1 MNILKK
7 IAPHLIAVVLFIA
20 LASIYFSPL
29 FDGNNLKQGDVK
41 QFQGMAKE
49 ITDYRIANDADPLWT
64 NSMFGGMPAYQIAVN
79 HDNNFL
85 NHIDKILKLGLPTP
99 IGILFITMLGFYILG
114 LCLRINPWLSI
125 LGALAFGFSS
135 FNILYIGAGHMTKVN
150 AVAYMAPALGGLILA
165 FRGKMIFG
173 AILFALFFGLNL
185 SANHLQ
191 ITYYLILLLGAVAI
205 GEVIRMAIEKKF
217 VDLGK
222 TIGALI
228 VAGVL
233 GVLPSTS
240 NLLTTYEYSKYTT
253 RGATDLTIEPDGKK
267 KDVTTQKG
275 LNKDYILEYNYAP
288 GEFLSVAIPNAKG
301 GKDDY
306 IANNEAI
313 MDKMESDYADQVAQS
328 SQYWG
333 GQRFSGGA
341 IYMGAIM
348 VGLFLLGLVFVK
360 DSIRWP
366 FFVLGLLIVFL
377 VGKDNAVNDFFLN
390 NFPMYNKFRD
400 SKMILVVLQVIV
412 PAIAILFLNGLFSIT
427 TDEKI
432 NENSK
437 GFTLK
442 SEGKMIFGVCAGLSE
457 YYGIDKNIFRAIM
470 LALTFLFGW
479 GIIIYLSFWL
489 LTPKEKNEE
498 IQSSIFLI
506 GDKKWWFI
514 GFSSVALIFAFL
526 FMFPSI
532 TGSFIKDSE
541 IKQFNEAIAST
552 KDQAQIPMINGI
564 KADLIKTRM
573 EIYQADAGRTFLF
586 FIIGS
591 LLIFAM
597 FKNKMNSMILYGSLG
612 VLVLFD
618 QMSVCKRY
626 LNNEEGDMGYESY
639 EGKQE
644 AGLAY
649 TPDKADLTILDKEK
663 KSIPNFA
670 SLSSSFGSKMKDYYL
685 YKDIEDIT
693 SLNKIAEFGT
703 LGLNSDYR
711 VFNFNNPFNETS
723 TSYFH
728 KSIGG
733 YHGAKLKRYQEMID
747 FYIGEEM
754 QTVNRLIS
762 QVKMQKL
769 SGLDSLKIDSQEKAK
784 AVFDTISIAGM
795 ALPDSTPILNMLNTK
810 YIILD
815 KTKAPIENNQANGNA
830 WFVSKSII
838 ASNANE
844 EMKSMKG
851 FDSKNT
857 LVINRKENSSVIS
870 SLNKSTKTAEDKIT
884 LTKYET
890 NSLTYQSNSKSSL
903 PAVFSEIWYPEGWNC
918 YIDGKK
924 TDKIFRANYILRG
937 AIIPAG
943 KHKIEWKFEPTS
955 YQSGSTASLVGSILL
970 IVLFAGATLKESN
983 LLKKDA

>member
-1 MNILKK
+1 MMNILKK

-64 NSMFGGMPAYQIAVN
+64 NSMFGGMPTYQIAVN

-191 ITYYLILLLGAVAI
+191 ITYYLVLLLGAVAI
-205 GEVIRMAIEKKF
+205 GEAIRMAIEKKF

-228 VAGVL
+228 IAGVL
-233 GVLPSTS
+233 GVLPSAS

-275 LNKDYILEYNYAP
+275 LNKDYILEYNYSP

-366 FFVLGLLIVFL
+366 FLVLGLLIVFL

-412 PAIAILFLNGLFSIT
+412 PAMALLF
-427 TDEKI
+427 
-432 NENSK
+432 
-437 GFTLK
+437 
-442 SEGKMIFGVCAGLSE
+442 
-457 YYGIDKNIFRAIM
+457 IDK
-470 LALTFLFGW
+470 LAT
-479 GIIIYLSFWL
+479 
-489 LTPKEKNEE
+489 KEG
-498 IQSSIFLI
+498 LI
-506 GDKKWWFI
+506 GNEKSWLI
-514 GFSSVALIFAFL
+514 GFGSIALIFAFL
-526 FMFPSI
+526 YISPSI

-541 IKQFNEAIAST
+541 VKQFNEAIAST
-552 KDQAQIPMINGI
+552 KDQAQVPMINGI

-573 EIYQADAGRTFLF
+573 EIFQADAGRTFLF
-586 FIIGS
+586 FLIGS
-591 LLIFAM
+591 LLLFAM
-597 FKNKMNSMILYGSLG
+597 IKNKLNLMMLYGSLG

-769 SGLDSLKIDSQEKAK
+769 RGLDSLKIDSQEKAK

-918 YIDGKK
+918 YIDGQKS
-924 TDKIFRANYILRG
+924 DKIFRANYILRG

-955 YQSGSTASLVGSILL
+955 YQSGSTASLIGSILL